1 MKIAANSNEKE
12 LPSRYKR
19 DMLLCVLLTIVLQTT
34 LYAQEITAEYKQ
46 GFINPPFSARPR
58 TWWHWTRS
66 NITKEGITKDLEWMK
81 RIGIAGFQLSD
92 VNAGAGQTVNKP
104 VVFGSPE
111 WLDAVRFSASEA
123 ERLGLEMSMFSSA
136 GWSLAGGPWVKPE
149 EAMKKLV
156 WSETNIT
163 GGKNFTGKLPQP
175 PAAIGAIRNLSAPG
189 SAPGFYKDFAVI
201 AFPALPVEEEQHDN
215 LPSVTSSNG
224 SINADA
230 LLDDDLNTAIT
241 LSTGNKPGSAWI
253 NITYPKPIH
262 AKALSIAG
270 RRGIPFGKLMA
281 STDGTNYEI
290 LATLPGKSGYRGSTV
305 RTYSFPETT
314 ARFFRVELTSAPA
327 RPADVISE
335 IATAPDTA
343 YQLSELK
350 LITGARVNRW
360 EDKAGFNFLFEY
372 ESVATPENGYAISK
386 SEIIDLTSKM
396 NEDGT
401 LNWDAPPGKWT
412 IMCFGYSL
420 TGAKNRPA
428 VPSGL
433 GYEVDKLSR
442 KHVESYLQ
450 QYTAPLMKTLGN
462 LYGTRLQYILLDS
475 WEAGIQNWTDEM
487 PAEFLKRRGYDL
499 KNFLPALSGRVVE
512 SAAVS
517 DQFLWDFR
525 RTLVDMFAEN
535 FYGTVTEFLH
545 KQGIKTYGEAGG
557 VSLESIED
565 ALLNKKYVDIPMG
578 EFWVKDLHPSSMY
591 YEDVRGAA
599 SAGHVYGKNIIAAE
613 SFTGGNY
620 ESPYTLKK
628 ISDYWF
634 TQGINRIVFHTSAHQ
649 PLDTKPGNTMVG
661 THINRNITWA
671 ELANPFIT
679 YLSRNAYLLQK
690 GSYVADIAY
699 MLNEG
704 APSTMPFWGAGLQPV
719 KPEGYEFDYVNAD
732 VVVNRM
738 SADESGR
745 IVLPDGMSYS
755 VLVLPPTNQMT
766 LPVLKKIKELVE
778 KGVSIVGPKPTS
790 VPGLSNYPSS
800 QQMLNNLASEIW
812 GDLDGVSRTRRTV
825 GKGQVFWGMPLANV
839 MTSIKISPDIAV
851 NKPLDGELSWIH
863 RKDGE
868 TDIYFLVNRSDQPQ
882 DYTIRFRVSG
892 KEPELWHPDN
902 GHMEPVSYEI
912 KDDKTELSIRLEERE
927 SVFVLFNKKTAVL
940 SRSIPHN
947 QYHEL
952 MNIGGQWKISF
963 PGKSGAPAS
972 IITDS
977 LSSWTNYA
985 DEGVK
990 YFSGTASYSKTFE
1003 LRQEPGRSKVFLD
1016 LGRVGDI
1023 AEVILNGKKLDTIW
1037 KAPFRIDITH
1047 ALHKGKN
1054 QLEIKVTNEWTNR
1067 LVGDKA
1073 APAEKKVLSFYV
1085 NPFGGQYQLSDSG
1098 LMGPV
1103 KLLTHDSETKK

>member
-1 MKIAANSNEKE
+1 
-12 LPSRYKR
+12 
-19 DMLLCVLLTIVLQTT
+19 
-34 LYAQEITAEYKQ
+34 
-46 GFINPPFSARPR
+46 
-58 TWWHWTRS
+58 
-66 NITKEGITKDLEWMK
+66 MK

-92 VNAGAGQTVNKP
+92 VNAGAGQTVNNP
-104 VVFGSPE
+104 IVFGSPE
-111 WLDAVRFSASEA
+111 WLDAVHLSASEA
-123 ERLGLEMSMFSSA
+123 ERLGLEMSIFSSA

-175 PAAIGAIRNLSAPG
+175 PAAIGAIRNLSAPN
-189 SAPGFYKDFAVI
+189 SAPGFYEDFAVL
-201 AFPALPVEEEQHDN
+201 AFPASLVEEEQKDN
-215 LPSVTSSNG
+215 LPSLTSSNG
-224 SINADA
+224 SINTNA

-241 LSTGNKPGSAWI
+241 LRTGNKPGTAWI
-253 NITYPKPIH
+253 NIAYPKPILV
-262 AKALSIAG
+262 KAVSIAG

-281 STDGTNYEI
+281 SMDGTNYDI
-290 LATLPGKSGYRGSTV
+290 LVTFPGISGYRGSTV
-305 RTYSFPETT
+305 RTYSFPEKA
-314 ARFFRVELTSAPA
+314 ARFFRIEITSAPP

-335 IATAPDTA
+335 ITTAPDTA

-350 LITGARVNRW
+350 LITSARVNRW
-360 EDKAGFNFLFEY
+360 EDKAGFNFLFDY
-372 ESVATPENGYAISK
+372 ASVATPDNGDVIHK
-386 SEIIDLTSKM
+386 SEIIDLTTKM

-401 LNWDAPPGKWT
+401 LNWDAPATGGKWT
-412 IMCFGYSL
+412 IMRFGYSL

-433 GYEVDKLSR
+433 GYEVDKLSK
-442 KHVESYLQ
+442 KHVESYLHR
-450 QYTAPLMKTLGN
+450 YTAPLMKALGN
-462 LYGTRLQYILLDS
+462 LYGTRLQYMMLDS

-487 PAEFLKRRGYDL
+487 PAEFMRRRGYDL
-499 KNFLPALSGRVVE
+499 KNFLPAMAGRVVE
-512 SAAVS
+512 SAAAS
-517 DQFLWDFR
+517 DRFLWDFR

-565 ALLNKKYVDIPMG
+565 ALLNKKYMDIPMG

-671 ELANPFIT
+671 ELASPFIT
-679 YLSRNAYLLQK
+679 YISRNAYLLQK
-690 GSYVADIAY
+690 GRYVADIAY

-704 APSTMPFWGAGLQPV
+704 APSTMPFWGARLQPA
-719 KPEGYEFDYVNAD
+719 KPDGYEFDYVNAD

-738 SADESGR
+738 SVDESGK

-755 VLVLPPTNQMT
+755 VLVLPITNEMT
-766 LPVLKKIKELVE
+766 VPVLQKLKELVE
-778 KGVSIVGPKPTS
+778 KGVTIVGPKPTM
-790 VPGLSNYPSS
+790 VPGLSDYPSS
-800 QQMLNNLASEIW
+800 QQLLKNLAAEIW
-812 GDLDGVSRTRRTV
+812 GDLDGVSRTHRTV
-825 GKGQVFWGMPLANV
+825 GKGQVFWGIPLDNV
-839 MTSIKISPDIAV
+839 MASLKINPDIAV

-882 DYTIRFRVSG
+882 EYTIRFRVSG
-892 KEPELWHPDN
+892 KEPELWHSDN
-902 GHMEPVSYEI
+902 GNIEPASYKIE
-912 KDDKTELSIRLEERE
+912 DDKTILSIRLEERE
-927 SVFVLFNKKTAVL
+927 SVFVLFNKKTTVL
-940 SRSIPHN
+940 SKKLPHN

-952 MNIGGQWKISF
+952 MNITGPWKITF
-963 PGKSGAPAS
+963 PEKSGAPAV
-972 IITDS
+972 IVADS
-977 LSSWTNYA
+977 LSSWTNFP

-990 YFSGTASYSKTFE
+990 YFSGTAIYSKTIE
-1003 LRQEPGRSKVFLD
+1003 LKKEPGRSRVFLD
-1016 LGRVGDI
+1016 LGKVGDI
-1023 AEVILNGKKLDTIW
+1023 AEVILNGKKIDTLW
-1037 KAPFRIDITH
+1037 KAPYRVDVTS

-1054 QLEIKVTNEWTNR
+1054 LLEIKITNEWTNR
-1067 LVGDKA
+1067 LIGDKD
-1073 APAEKKVLSFYV
+1073 APADKKVLAFYV
-1085 NPFGGQYQLSDSG
+1085 NSFGGPYQLTNSG

-1103 KLLTHDSETKK
+1103 KLLTHDNEAKK